1 MTQMSMSTGI
11 AIDHIKHRDRT
22 GINQPS
28 SPPASPFMGRQMGH
42 GWYRQESSRSRTNF
56 CSNGQLNSHH
66 ISSSSGLTLIRAMDL
81 RFSDE
86 RLHHCAIQAPGTDH
100 LRTRQHLQ
108 SGQFT
113 DAAVIHSATYTQNY
127 NHSFQMQFT
136 IILETSVQQQQRR

>member
-1 MTQMSMSTGI
+1 MSMSTGI
-11 AIDHIKHRDRT
+11 AIDHIKHRDQT
-22 GINQPS
+22 AITQPS

-56 CSNGQLNSHH
+56 CSNGQLNNHH

-86 RLHHCAIQAPGTDH
+86 RLPHCAIQAPGTDH
-100 LRTRQHLQ
+100 LRTRQTLAEW
-108 SGQFT
+108 T
-113 DAAVIHSATYTQNY
+113 IHGRSSNTLSNLHANN

>member
-1 MTQMSMSTGI
+1 MSMSTGI
-11 AIDHIKHRDRT
+11 AIDHFKHRDQT

-56 CSNGQLNSHH
+56 CSNGQLNNHH

-86 RLHHCAIQAPGTDH
+86 RFPHYAIQAPGTDH
-100 LRTRQHLQ
+100 LRTRQTLAEW
-108 SGQFT
+108 T
-113 DAAVIHSATYTQNY
+113 IHGRSSNTLSNLHANN